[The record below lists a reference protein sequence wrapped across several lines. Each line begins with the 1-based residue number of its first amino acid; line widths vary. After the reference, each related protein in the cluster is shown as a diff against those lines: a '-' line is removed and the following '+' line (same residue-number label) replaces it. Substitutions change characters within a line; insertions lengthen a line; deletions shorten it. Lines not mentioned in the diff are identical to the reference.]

1 MVLRA
6 IGDSETMYILIS
18 IFKVVQFRSIYS
30 LYVNSI
36 LNRFGIDLMLY
47 GDSVPF
53 FLFWRGFDLIS
64 RHHERLGR
72 KEGKK
77 NQMNIGGAVAP
88 LEKIYTGFRK
98 LHRNDRAMLA
108 LPRV

>member
-1 MVLRA
+1 
-6 IGDSETMYILIS
+6 MYIQILIS

-36 LNRFGIDLMLY
+36 LNRFGIDLMLC
-47 GDSVPF
+47 GVATV
-53 FLFWRGFDLIS
+53 FLFSFLARIRFNFALS
-64 RHHERLGR
+64 RKIR
-72 KEGKK
+72 KERRKEK
-77 NQMNIGGAVAP
+77 SDDGGAVAS
-88 LEKIYTGFRK
+88 LEKIYAGFRK

>member
-1 MVLRA
+1 
-6 IGDSETMYILIS
+6 MYILIS

-30 LYVNSI
+30 LYSI
-36 LNRFGIDLMLY
+36 LNRFGIDLMLC
-47 GDSVPF
+47 GVATV
-53 FLFWRGFDLIS
+53 FLFSFLARIRFNFAPS
-64 RHHERLGR
+64 RKIR

-77 NQMNIGGAVAP
+77 NQMNIGGAVAS

>member
-1 MVLRA
+1 
-6 IGDSETMYILIS
+6 MYILIS

-30 LYVNSI
+30 LYSI
-36 LNRFGIDLMLY
+36 LNRFGIDLMLC
-47 GDSVPF
+47 VATVFLF

-77 NQMNIGGAVAP
+77 NQMNIGGAVAS

>member
-6 IGDSETMYILIS
+6 IGGSKTMYILIS

-30 LYVNSI
+30 LYSI
-36 LNRFGIDLMLY
+36 LNRFGIDLMLC
-47 GDSVPF
+47 GVATV
-53 FLFWRGFDLIS
+53 FLFSFWRGFDLIS

-77 NQMNIGGAVAP
+77 NQMNIGGAVAS

>member
-1 MVLRA
+1 
-6 IGDSETMYILIS
+6 MYIQILIS

-36 LNRFGIDLMLY
+36 LNRFGIDLMLC
-47 GDSVPF
+47 GVATVFLF

>member
-1 MVLRA
+1 
-6 IGDSETMYILIS
+6 MYIQILIS

-36 LNRFGIDLMLY
+36 LNRFGI
-47 GDSVPF
+47 
-53 FLFWRGFDLIS
+53 DLIS